1 MNQQSINQ
9 SRYSSREELAN
20 TITHGAGALASL
32 IAGVVLIVLAGLSGD
47 VWQIISVAVFSISLV
62 LLYSA
67 STIYHGTPA
76 GRTKDQLKILDHCA
90 IFILIAGTYT
100 PFTLISLRG
109 TWGWSLFG
117 IVWGL
122 AIAGVILKLIFT
134 TRYKLLSTLIYIAM
148 GWIIVVAIVPLMQ
161 AVSPA
166 VLAWLVAGGVAY
178 TAGTLFYHQRRIPY
192 AHAIWH
198 VFVIAGSTSHVIA
211 VALMIR
217 GH

>member
-1 MNQQSINQ
+1 MTQQTLHQ

-47 VWQIISVAVFSISLV
+47 VWRIISVAVFSLALV

-67 STIYHGTPA
+67 STIYHGTPQ
-76 GRTKDQLKILDHCA
+76 GRTKDRLKILDHCA
-90 IFILIAGTYT
+90 IFVLIAGTYT

-109 TWGWSLFG
+109 AWGWSLFG
-117 IVWGL
+117 LVWGL
-122 AIAGVILKLIFT
+122 ALAGVILKLVFA
-134 TRYKLLSTLIYIAM
+134 TRYRLLSTLLYIAM
-148 GWIIVVAIVPLMQ
+148 GWIVLVAIVPLVQ
-161 AVSPA
+161 AVSAA
-166 VLAWLVAGGVAY
+166 VLTWLVVGGVAY

-198 VFVIAGSTSHVIA
+198 LFVIAGSASHVVA
-211 VALMIR
+211 VALVISGR
-217 GH
+217 